1 MTSKRNIPTRRFI
14 KPSLHFLI
22 EKKRDGGEFTQ
33 EEIRYI
39 IDSTLDGE
47 MPQHQL
53 AALAMAIYFSGMS
66 AQETADLTEEMML
79 SGEVIDLSHI
89 AKPKID
95 KYSTGGVGDKTSLVL
110 VPLAMASGVVVP
122 MMCGVEHDYII
133 NTLEK
138 LAAIPGFKS
147 HQTNEHFARSSRRI
161 GGAISQQTEDLAPAD
176 AKFYELRKETGT
188 IPSLPLI
195 TGSVL
200 SKKLAEGSEGLVIDV
215 KWGNGSFIKDL
226 EQAKQLARSMTRV
239 GRSMKRRC
247 VALVTDMNQPLGDT
261 VGTSLEV
268 KEAIQLL
275 KGEGPED
282 MKELVL
288 KLGMEIVRLAGVAGS
303 TLSAKQT
310 VQRHLTDGSALE
322 KFKDLVKAQ
331 GGDTVFIDHP
341 EKFPAARHIRKLP
354 APKRGYVHTI
364 NAAMIA
370 RGVHLLGAGKE
381 DRARQDRSLGRRFRN
396 QESRHA
402 GEARRAADDDP
413 LQRRGEARAG
423 AGVFQKCLP
432 SCAETSDAAAVDCR
446 ARRVTRTLFQS
457 RPISVG
463 FFVAHSPLS
472 GAGRAGRDGR
482 DGSPSRQRE
491 EAETT

>member
-1 MTSKRNIPTRRFI
+1 MSKRTLPPRRFI
-14 KPSLHFLI
+14 KPTFEFLI
-22 EKKRDGGEFTQ
+22 EKKRDGGEFSQ

-39 IDSTLDGE
+39 IDSTLDGDLPE
-47 MPQHQL
+47 HQL
-53 AALAMAIYFSGMS
+53 SALLMAVYFQQMS
-66 AQETADLTEEMML
+66 AQETAELTEEMML

-122 MMCGVEHDYII
+122 MMCGTEHDHII
-133 NTLEK
+133 STLTK
-138 LAAIPGFKS
+138 LAAVPGFKQELS
-147 HQTNEHFARSSRRI
+147 IEDFVKQLGKIN
-161 GGAISQQTEDLAPAD
+161 GAIVKQDVELAPAD
-176 AKFYELRKETGT
+176 AKFYAMRKSTGT

-261 VGTSLEV
+261 VGTSLEL
-268 KEAIQLL
+268 KEAIALL
-275 KGEGPED
+275 KGEGTED
-282 MKELVL
+282 MQELVL

-310 VQRHLTDGSALE
+310 VQRHLKDGTALQ
-322 KFKDLVKAQ
+322 KLKDLVEAQ
-331 GGDTVFIDHP
+331 GGDTSYIDDP
-341 EKFPAARHIRKLP
+341 EKFPVAKHIRKLP

-370 RGVHLLGAGKE
+370 RGVHLLGAGLTG
-381 DRARQDRSLGRRFRN
+381 RSKKIDYAVGVSEVRKVGT
-396 QESRHA
+396 QVKQ
-402 GEARRAADDDP
+402 GEP
-413 LQRRGEARAG
+413 LMMIHYNDEAKLEQALEYFKNAYRLAPKRPTPPPL
-423 AGVFQKCLP
+423 VV
-432 SCAETSDAAAVDCR
+432 E
-446 ARRVTRTLFQS
+446 RV
-457 RPISVG
+457 
-463 FFVAHSPLS
+463 A
-472 GAGRAGRDGR
+472 
-482 DGSPSRQRE
+482 
-491 EAETT
+491 

>member
-1 MTSKRNIPTRRFI
+1 MTKRVLPLRKFI
-14 KPSLHFLI
+14 KPTFESLI

-53 AALAMAIYFSGMS
+53 SALLMAIYFANMS

-95 KYSTGGVGDKTSLVL
+95 KYSTGGIGDKTSLVL
-110 VPLAMASGVVVP
+110 VPLAMAAGVVVP
-122 MMCGVEHDYII
+122 MMCGAEHDYVVS
-133 NTLEK
+133 TLDK
-138 LAAIPGFKS
+138 LSSIPGFKS
-147 HQTNEHFARSSRRI
+147 HLTNEHFTSQLAKI
-161 GGAISQQTEDLAPAD
+161 NGAICLQSEDLAPAD
-176 AKFYELRKETGT
+176 AKFYEVRKETGT

-200 SKKLAEGSEGLVIDV
+200 SKKLAEGAEGLVIDV

-261 VGTSLEV
+261 VGTSLEI

-275 KGEGPED
+275 KGGGPED

-310 VQRHLTDGSALE
+310 VQRHLTDGTALE
-322 KFKDLVKAQ
+322 KFKELVKAQ
-331 GGDTVFIDHP
+331 GGDVSFIDHP
-341 EKFPAARHIRKLP
+341 EKFQQAKHIRKLP

-370 RGVHLLGAGKE
+370 QGVHLLGAGRDAHGK
-381 DRARQDRSLGRRFRN
+381 
-396 QESRHA
+396 
-402 GEARRAADDDP
+402 
-413 LQRRGEARAG
+413 
-423 AGVFQKCLP
+423 
-432 SCAETSDAAAVDCR
+432 SDY
-446 ARRVTRTLFQS
+446 
-457 RPISVG
+457 SVG
-463 FFVAHSPLS
+463 VSEIKKVGTQVKQGEPLMMIHYNDEAKLEQALNFFKDAYRLAPKRPTPPPLVVERVA
-472 GAGRAGRDGR
+472 
-482 DGSPSRQRE
+482 
-491 EAETT
+491 

>member
-1 MTSKRNIPTRRFI
+1 MRKRPLPLRRFI
-14 KPSLHFLI
+14 KPSFSYLI
-22 EKKRDGGEFTQ
+22 EKKRDGGEFSQ

-53 AALAMAIYFSGMS
+53 AALLMAVYFANMS
-66 AQETADLTEEMML
+66 AQETAILTEEMML

-122 MMCGVEHDYII
+122 MMCGTDQEYVI
-133 NTLEK
+133 NTLDQ
-138 LAAIPGFKS
+138 LASIPGFKGV
-147 HQTNEHFARSSRRI
+147 QTIPHFVEQLEQIS
-161 GGAISQQTEDLAPAD
+161 GAIAAQVPDLAPAD
-176 AKFYELRKETGT
+176 AKCYELRKDTGT

-200 SKKLAEGSEGLVIDV
+200 SRKLAEGSEGLVIDV
-215 KWGNGSFIKDL
+215 KWGNGSFIRDL

-268 KEAIQLL
+268 KEAITLL
-275 KGEGPED
+275 KGGGPED

-310 VQRHLTDGSALE
+310 VQRHLSDGSALE
-322 KFKDLVKAQ
+322 KFKELVQAQ
-331 GGDTVFIDHP
+331 GGDVSYIDHP
-341 EKFPAARHIRKLP
+341 EKFPQAKHIRKLP

-370 RGVHLLGAGKE
+370 RGVHLLGAG
-381 DRARQDRSLGRRFRN
+381 RQFPHDKIDYAVGVSEIKKVGTQVKQGEPLMMIHYDDEAKLEQSLEYFKNAYRLAPKRPTPP
-396 QESRHA
+396 
-402 GEARRAADDDP
+402 P
-413 LQRRGEARAG
+413 LIVE
-423 AGVFQKCLP
+423 
-432 SCAETSDAAAVDCR
+432 
-446 ARRVTRTLFQS
+446 RV
-457 RPISVG
+457 
-463 FFVAHSPLS
+463 A
-472 GAGRAGRDGR
+472 
-482 DGSPSRQRE
+482 
-491 EAETT
+491 

>member
-1 MTSKRNIPTRRFI
+1 MKKRTLPPRRFI
-14 KPSLHFLI
+14 KPSFEFLI
-22 EKKRDGGEFTQ
+22 EKKRDGGEFSQ

-39 IDSTLDGE
+39 IDSTLDGDL
-47 MPQHQL
+47 PQHQL
-53 AALAMAIYFSGMS
+53 SALLMAIYFQQMS
-66 AQETADLTEEMML
+66 AQETAELTEELML

-122 MMCGVEHDYII
+122 MMCGKEHDYIV
-133 NTLEK
+133 NTLTK
-138 LAAIPGFKS
+138 LGAVPGFKDELEIPAFVKQLS
-147 HQTNEHFARSSRRI
+147 KI
-161 GGAISQQTEDLAPAD
+161 GGSIVKQDADLAPAD
-176 AKFYELRKETGT
+176 AKFYDMRRATGT

-261 VGTSLEV
+261 VGTALEL
-268 KEAIQLL
+268 KEAIGLL

-282 MKELVL
+282 MQELVL

-322 KFKDLVKAQ
+322 KLKDLVKMQ
-331 GGDTVFIDHP
+331 GGDTSYIDNP
-341 EKFPAARHIRKLP
+341 DKFPEAKHIRKLP

-370 RGVHLLGAGKE
+370 RGVHLLGAGKTGP
-381 DRARQDRSLGRRFRN
+381 RAKIDYAVGVSEIRKVGTQVKQGEPLMMIHYND
-396 QESRHA
+396 ESKLEQALEYFKNAYRLA
-402 GEARRAADDDP
+402 PKRPTPPP
-413 LQRRGEARAG
+413 LVVE
-423 AGVFQKCLP
+423 
-432 SCAETSDAAAVDCR
+432 
-446 ARRVTRTLFQS
+446 RV
-457 RPISVG
+457 
-463 FFVAHSPLS
+463 A
-472 GAGRAGRDGR
+472 
-482 DGSPSRQRE
+482 
-491 EAETT
+491 

>member
-1 MTSKRNIPTRRFI
+1 MTKRGIPHRKFI
-14 KPSLHFLI
+14 KPTFVSLI
-22 EKKRDGGEFTQ
+22 EKKRDGGEFSQ

-53 AALAMAIYFSGMS
+53 SALLMAIYFANMS

-95 KYSTGGVGDKTSLVL
+95 KYSTGGIGDKTSLVL
-110 VPLAMASGVVVP
+110 VPLAMAAGVVVP
-122 MMCGVEHDYII
+122 MMCGVEHDHVI

-138 LAAIPGFKS
+138 LCAIPGFKP
-147 HQTNEHFARSSRRI
+147 HLTNEHFALQLAKI
-161 GGAISQQTEDLAPAD
+161 NGAICTQNADLAPAD
-176 AKFYELRKETGT
+176 ARFYALRKETGT

-200 SKKLAEGSEGLVIDV
+200 SKKLAEGAEGLVIDV
-215 KWGNGSFIKDL
+215 NWGNGSFIKDL

-261 VGTSLEV
+261 VGTSLEI
-268 KEAIQLL
+268 KEAISLL
-275 KGEGPED
+275 KGQGPED

-322 KFKDLVKAQ
+322 RFKKLVEAQ
-331 GGDTVFIDHP
+331 GGDISYIDHP
-341 EKFPAARHIRKLP
+341 EKFPLAKHIRKLP

-370 RGVHLLGAGKE
+370 RGVHLLGAGRDAHGKV
-381 DRARQDRSLGRRFRN
+381 D
-396 QESRHA
+396 HA
-402 GEARRAADDDP
+402 VGVSEIRKVGTQVKQGEP
-413 LQRRGEARAG
+413 LMMIHYNDEAKLEQALNY
-423 AGVFQKCLP
+423 FK
-432 SCAETSDAAAVDCR
+432 DAYRLAPKRPTPPPLVVE
-446 ARRVTRTLFQS
+446 RV
-457 RPISVG
+457 
-463 FFVAHSPLS
+463 A
-472 GAGRAGRDGR
+472 
-482 DGSPSRQRE
+482 
-491 EAETT
+491 